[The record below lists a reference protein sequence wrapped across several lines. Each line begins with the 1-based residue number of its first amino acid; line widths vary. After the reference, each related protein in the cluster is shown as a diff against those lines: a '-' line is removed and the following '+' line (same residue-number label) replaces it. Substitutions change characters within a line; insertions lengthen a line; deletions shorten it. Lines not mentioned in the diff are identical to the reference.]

1 MAALTREQKFEARF
15 AEWASP
21 QFEFAA
27 PLAEAAYRERVQ
39 MFRDVVQL
47 KKPVRV
53 PIMMT
58 SGIVPFAYA
67 GITTEEAMYDYEKL
81 GYAFKKYNQDFQT
94 DTVISCGMTGS
105 GPLFDILDY
114 KLYQWPGRG
123 VLPTASYQ
131 ALEGEFM
138 RADEYDLLINDPSNY
153 FTRYYL
159 PRVFGSLAPW
169 SMLGA
174 ITDVIELPFTGGYMV
189 PVGLPPLQQA
199 YEKLLE
205 AGREALKWASAV
217 GPIDTHSMATLGLP
231 AFIGGACKAPFDTLG
246 DTMRGTRAIML
257 DKFRQPKKVLAA
269 MERLTPLAIE
279 AGVRQATGSRVPVVF
294 MPLHKGADGFMSD
307 KDFKTFYWPTLKA
320 VIVGLI
326 NEGCV
331 PFLFVEGGYNQ
342 RLDVIAGDPDIPAG
356 STIWIFDKT
365 DMLEVKK
372 RWSGWAC
379 FGGNVPASLLSTG
392 TADEVS
398 AYVKQLL
405 ADVAGDG
412 GFILSP
418 GAVVDHCKPENMHA
432 MIDTCR
438 EYGVY

>member
-1 MAALTREQKFEARF
+1 MTLTREQKFEARF

-21 QFEFAA
+21 ALEFATPVA
-27 PLAEAAYRERVQ
+27 AAAYKERVQ
-39 MFRDVVQL
+39 MFKDVVQL

-58 SGIVPFAYA
+58 SGIVPFAHA
-67 GITTEEAMYDYEKL
+67 DITTEEAMYDYDKL
-81 GYAFKKYNQDFQT
+81 GYAFKKYNQDFVT

-123 VLPTASYQ
+123 VDPKASYQ

-138 RADEYDLLINDPSNY
+138 KADEYDLLINDPTDF

-159 PRVFGSLAPW
+159 PRVFGSLAGW
-169 SMLGA
+169 SMLGP

-189 PVGLPPLQQA
+189 AAGLPPVAAA

-205 AGREALKWASAV
+205 AGREALRWASAI
-217 GPIDTHSMATLGLP
+217 GPIDADSMSTIGLP
-231 AFIGGACKAPFDTLG
+231 QFIGGACKAPFDTLG
-246 DTMRGTRAIML
+246 DTMRGTRAVML

-269 MERLTPLAIE
+269 MERLVPIAV
-279 AGVRQATGSRVPVVF
+279 ASGVRAATANKVPVVF

-307 KDFKTFYWPTLKA
+307 KDFRTFYWPTLKA
-320 VIVGLI
+320 VIVGLV

-342 RLDVIAGDPDIPAG
+342 RLEVIAQDPDIPAG
-356 STIWIFDKT
+356 STIWIFDRT
-365 DMLEVKK
+365 DMNEVKK
-372 RWSGWAC
+372 RWGGWAC
-379 FGGNVPASLLSTG
+379 FGGNVPASTLSTG
-392 TADEVS
+392 APVDVE
-398 AYVKQLL
+398 AYVRKLL
-405 ADVAGDG
+405 AEVACDG

-418 GAVVDHCKPENMHA
+418 GAVVDHCPAENMHA

-438 EYGVY
+438 KYGVY